1 MFLRFQTDKVPMES
15 QSDRKRHVPLYF
27 NSKPPVQEKIE
38 ASLQELVI
46 VEKIIITR
54 CSISVIEKGESRG
67 AGARHFCLGRPKSSV
82 DHTPRSSRVK
92 SSMQQC
98 TTLGEK
104 DWRGREGW
112 YGVESFVSGYVQ
124 MISPA
129 GLAPFPV
136 MHADREYHR
145 PSTPD

>member
-1 MFLRFQTDKVPMES
+1 MCLFTLIVSLRS
-15 QSDRKRHVPLYF
+15 RKRLRHHY
-27 NSKPPVQEKIE
+27 
-38 ASLQELVI
+38 QELVI

-54 CSISVIEKGESRG
+54 CSISVIEKGESIG